1 MAQITQI
8 GPVGQITH
16 SGQVG
21 PVGTVG
27 QVGPVG
33 TVGQVGPVGPVGQVG
48 PVGPVGQLG
57 HSGSLGQLQSVLQ
70 RKRRG
75 CLLEAKRICLP
86 ENWFG
91 FIRILSFFRR
101 DRGWVP
107 RLPIL

>member
-8 GPVGQITH
+8 GPVGQITQ
-16 SGQVG
+16 S
-21 PVGTVG
+21 G

-75 CLLEAKRICLP
+75 CLLEAKLIRLP

-91 FIRILSFFRR
+91 FIRILSFCRR